1 MESILRQDNLLRG
14 IVEKAVGSLVQL
26 IYPLRCPV
34 CDDIVIPYGRK
45 ICPECVKKLKYVES
59 PRCLKCGKKL
69 EEAEQEYCLDCSK
82 RQHFFVQGRALY
94 EYGSVAGS
102 IYRFKYGNR
111 QEYASFYGEE
121 VARNLGEF
129 IHKIRP
135 DGLIPVPLHRVRQR
149 KRGYNQAQL
158 LAKAISHCTG
168 VPVYDKIVTRKRNTL
183 PLKQLNPR
191 ERQNNLKK
199 AFIIRGND
207 VKLKTILIIDDI
219 FTTGSTIDELSRVLL
234 AAGAEKIYFITLA
247 CGSDL

>member
-1 MESILRQDNLLRG
+1 MG
-14 IVEKAVGSLVQL
+14 GLVQL
-26 IYPLRCPV
+26 IFPLRCPV
-34 CDDIVIPYGRK
+34 CDDIVTPYGRR
-45 ICPECVKKLKYVES
+45 ICIECVKKIKYVAS
-59 PRCLKCGKKL
+59 PRCLKCGKQL

-82 RQHFFVQGRALY
+82 RRHFFVQGRSLY
-94 EYGSVAGS
+94 EYDSVASS

-129 IHKIRP
+129 IHRIQP
-135 DGLIPVPLHRVRQR
+135 DGLIPVPLHVIRRR

-158 LAKAISHCTG
+158 LANAISRCTG
-168 VPVYDKIVTRKRNTL
+168 VPVYDKIVMRKRNTL
-183 PLKQLNPR
+183 PQKQLNPR

-219 FTTGSTIDELSRVLL
+219 FTTGSTIDEMARVLL
-234 AAGAEKIYFITLA
+234 TAGAEKVYFITLA
-247 CGSDL
+247 CGSGL